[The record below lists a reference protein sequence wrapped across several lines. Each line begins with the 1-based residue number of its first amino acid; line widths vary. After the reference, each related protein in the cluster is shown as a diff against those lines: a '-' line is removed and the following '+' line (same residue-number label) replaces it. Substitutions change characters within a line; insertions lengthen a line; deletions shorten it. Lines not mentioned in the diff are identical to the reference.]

1 MDFEARRR
9 LYLDRIETGLDA
21 ALAGWRA
28 GAEAPETRVEDAATY
43 ALLGGGK
50 RLRAMLAL
58 AAGEVCGLEAARA
71 ERLAIAVET
80 LHAYSLVHDD
90 LPAMDDAETRRGHPS
105 VHRQFDEATAILAG
119 DQLLTYALG
128 HLADEPT
135 ALRALSGA
143 AAQMVR
149 GQMLDLLSENDAVSL
164 DLAALERL
172 QAQKTGAII
181 RFACEAPALV
191 VGSEAAA
198 QALGDYGRHL
208 GLAFQ
213 ITDDLLDAVSDA
225 ETLGKPVG
233 ADALAGKATFVTL
246 LGVEAARA
254 RAAQEIS
261 AARAALS
268 GLDGHINDNGA
279 ALAFL
284 SSLAEFVLTRH
295 H

>member
-1 MDFEARRR
+1 MDFATQRAA
-9 LYLDRIETGLDA
+9 YVKRIEASLT
-21 ALAGWRA
+21 RA
-28 GAEAPETRVEDAATY
+28 FAEWSAPAFAPEIRVEDASAY

-58 AAGEVCGLEAARA
+58 AAGETMGLPAAGA
-71 ERLAIAVET
+71 ERIAVAVET

-90 LPAMDDAETRRGHPS
+90 LPAMDDADTRRGQPS
-105 VHRQFDEATAILAG
+105 VHRKFDEVTAILAG

-128 HLADEPT
+128 HLADLPA
-135 ALRALSGA
+135 ALRALSDAG
-143 AAQMVR
+143 AQMVR
-149 GQMLDLLSENDAVSL
+149 GQMLDLLSERDGVEL

-191 VGSEAAA
+191 ANDPDAAS
-198 QALGDYGRHL
+198 ALRRFGTHL

-213 ITDDLLDAVSDA
+213 ITDDILDAVSDA

-233 ADALAGKATFVTL
+233 ADAEAGKATFVTL
-246 LGVEAARA
+246 LGLEAART
-254 RAAQEIS
+254 RSEQEIS
-261 AARAALS
+261 AAKAALEP
-268 GLDGHINDNGA
+268 LQGHIRQDGA

-284 SSLAEFVLTRH
+284 SSLADFVLSRRN
-295 H
+295 

>member
-9 LYLDRIETGLDA
+9 LYLGRIETGLDA

-28 GAEAPETRVEDAATY
+28 GAEAPETQVEDAAAY

-90 LPAMDDAETRRGHPS
+90 LPAMDDAETRRGQPS

-164 DLAALERL
+164 DLPALERL

-246 LGVEAARA
+246 LGVEAAHA

-268 GLDGHINDNGA
+268 GVDGHINDNGA